1 MKEYL
6 KIKANAV
13 DKVLKDYLEELKYPN
28 VIADGMRYAVL
39 DGGKRLRPVL
49 LLMTLELFD
58 ADINQGLATG
68 AAIEMIHAYS
78 LVHDDLPALDND
90 DYRRGKFTVH
100 KQFGEAQAILIGD
113 SLLTYSFQVLAQKNG
128 HLSPDKIVKIID
140 KTSVAAGIG
149 GMIGGQMVDIESE
162 GKKVDLPVL
171 QYIHTHKTGMMIR
184 LPVEAGLIIAGAD
197 AEKSRVMLEYA
208 DIIGLTFQIKDD
220 ILDVEGDFDKLGKPI
235 NSDIENEKSTYPSI
249 FGMERAKEMLKEKTD
264 RAKKIITET
273 FGEKGKWFV
282 QLADYIADRE
292 A

>member
-13 DKVLKDYLEELKYPN
+13 DKVLKDYLDELKYPD

-49 LLMTLELFD
+49 ILMTLEMLGK
-58 ADINQGLATG
+58 DINLGLATG

-113 SLLTYSFQVLAQKNG
+113 SLLTYAFQILASKNTNI
-128 HLSPDKIVKIID
+128 DAEKIVKIIH

-162 GKKVDLPVL
+162 GKKIEMPVL

-184 LPVEAGLIIAGAD
+184 LPVEAGLIIAEAT
-197 AEKSRVMLEYA
+197 EQHSRVMLEYA

-220 ILDVEGDFDKLGKPI
+220 ILDVEGDFEKLGKPI
-235 NSDIENEKSTYPSI
+235 NSDVGNEKSTYPSI
-249 FGMERAKEMLKEKTD
+249 FGMARAKEMLAEKTE
-264 RAKKIITET
+264 RAKMIIKDT

-282 QLADYIADRE
+282 KLADYIADRE